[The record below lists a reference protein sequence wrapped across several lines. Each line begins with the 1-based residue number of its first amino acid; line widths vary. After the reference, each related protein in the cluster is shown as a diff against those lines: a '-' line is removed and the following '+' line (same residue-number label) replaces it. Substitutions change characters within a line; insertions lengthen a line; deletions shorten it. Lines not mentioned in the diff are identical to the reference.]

1 MADAATLTLP
11 TRRDEAWRYADMDA
25 VARLG
30 VAALDQ
36 WQVIDVA
43 AGESVTR
50 CMITGSDAP
59 ELHRI
64 RVTLGEGARAA
75 FFVTNRGG
83 DYTRVE
89 LEVRLAKGAH
99 FEFGGVTIGGASVT
113 REFVTQVVHAEPEA
127 TSNQTIR
134 AVHWNT
140 GTGNFLGEIKVARH
154 AQKTDAA
161 QDFKGL
167 LLEAG
172 ASANAVPQLEIF
184 ADDVKCAHGATV
196 GELDEARERLGV
208 GEQRLLRRERGGAPP
223 AAVRAGGH
231 ALQVLPHL
239 LVAGGD
245 GAEGIARRIA
255 HLLEGQSFAAQGP
268 NRFVVTGP
276 LTGAQGLE
284 KALATRGF
292 GPAEAF

>member
-1 MADAATLTLP
+1 MTLATLPTTPLP
-11 TRRDEAWRYADMDA
+11 TRRDEAWRYADMGA
-25 VARLG
+25 LARLG

-36 WQVIDVA
+36 WQAIDVA
-43 AGESVTR
+43 AGESLTR
-50 CMITGSDAP
+50 CMVVGSDAP
-59 ELHRI
+59 EVLRMSM
-64 RVTLGEGARAA
+64 RLGEGARAA

-89 LEVRLAKGAH
+89 LEVHLARGAH
-99 FEFGGVTIGGASVT
+99 FEFGGVTIGGGDAT

-134 AVHWNT
+134 AVHWDT

-196 GELDEARERLGV
+196 GELDEAARFYMMARGV
-208 GEQRLLRRERGGAPP
+208 DPATAQRLLVQAFIGDAFVSLEDEAERETLLDAALGA
-223 AAVRAGGH
+223 
-231 ALQVLPHL
+231 
-239 LVAGGD
+239 
-245 GAEGIARRIA
+245 
-255 HLLEGQSFAAQGP
+255 LEGA
-268 NRFVVTGP
+268 R
-276 LTGAQGLE
+276 L
-284 KALATRGF
+284 
-292 GPAEAF
+292 

>member
-89 LEVRLAKGAH
+89 LEVRLARAAH
-99 FEFGGVTIGGASVT
+99 FEFGGVTIGGGTAT
-113 REFVTQVVHAEPEA
+113 REFVTQVVHAEPDA

-196 GELDEARERLGV
+196 GELDEAARYYMMARGIDPATA
-208 GEQRLLRRERGGAPP
+208 QRLLVQAFIGDAFVSLDDEAEREALLD
-223 AAVRAGGH
+223 AALSA
-231 ALQVLPHL
+231 
-239 LVAGGD
+239 
-245 GAEGIARRIA
+245 
-255 HLLEGQSFAAQGP
+255 LEGA
-268 NRFVVTGP
+268 R
-276 LTGAQGLE
+276 L
-284 KALATRGF
+284 
-292 GPAEAF
+292 

>member
-1 MADAATLTLP
+1 MMAEAATLTLP

-36 WQVIDVA
+36 WQVINVA

-50 CMITGSDAP
+50 CIIVGSDAP

-99 FEFGGVTIGGASVT
+99 FEFGGVTIGGGSAT
-113 REFVTQVVHAEPEA
+113 REFVTQVIHAESEA
-127 TSNQTIR
+127 TSNQTVR
-134 AVHWNT
+134 AVHWGT

-161 QDFKGL
+161 QDFKAL

-196 GELDEARERLGV
+196 GELDEAARFYMMARGV
-208 GEQRLLRRERGGAPP
+208 DPATAQRLLVQAFIGDAFVSLDDEAERETLLD
-223 AAVRAGGH
+223 AALSA
-231 ALQVLPHL
+231 
-239 LVAGGD
+239 
-245 GAEGIARRIA
+245 
-255 HLLEGQSFAAQGP
+255 LEGA
-268 NRFVVTGP
+268 R
-276 LTGAQGLE
+276 L
-284 KALATRGF
+284 
-292 GPAEAF
+292 